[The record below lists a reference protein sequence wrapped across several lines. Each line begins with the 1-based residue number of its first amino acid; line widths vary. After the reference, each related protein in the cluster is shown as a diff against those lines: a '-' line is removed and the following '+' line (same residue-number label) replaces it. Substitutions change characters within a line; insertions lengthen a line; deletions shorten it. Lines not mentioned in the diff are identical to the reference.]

1 MLNKQAEQVTR
12 LIWECL
18 RVHAAKLLKSLVAFG
33 KHNQKEAKTM
43 KISKAREIEICFQH
57 IAEYDKI
64 AQEKNINGVDTQ
76 YVAILWRRRL
86 REINQKRHEKINK
99 RRDAQAVQS

>member
-33 KHNQKEAKTM
+33 KHNQKEAKSCSNIVLYE
-43 KISKAREIEICFQH
+43 KEITKC
-57 IAEYDKI
+57 
-64 AQEKNINGVDTQ
+64 
-76 YVAILWRRRL
+76 
-86 REINQKRHEKINK
+86 
-99 RRDAQAVQS
+99 